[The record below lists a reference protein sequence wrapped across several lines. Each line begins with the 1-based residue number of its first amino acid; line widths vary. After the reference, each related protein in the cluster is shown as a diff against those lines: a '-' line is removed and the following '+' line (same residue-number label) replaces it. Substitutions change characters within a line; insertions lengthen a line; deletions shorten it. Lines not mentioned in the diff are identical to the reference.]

1 MSAPSMV
8 NGKPP
13 LDQKVMKPIR
23 MAQWALRKLQ
33 LPIERG
39 ALVLD
44 VGSGANPHPRADV
57 LLERYMSGQHRHG
70 AAAVVDRPIVFAD
83 ACRMPFR
90 DKTFDYV
97 IAFHVLEHIPRPE
110 LFLGELMR
118 VAKAGYI
125 ETPDAFFERINPFR
139 FHRLEVTDVDG
150 RLVIFK
156 KPSWRHATDL
166 VDMYERKLKDPQFI
180 KFATEHPAP
189 FHTRFYWEGS
199 IPYVVQNPEVD
210 AAWPLP
216 QNTQE
221 DLTGKRSPRARIRS
235 YLVRAIRFAFSQN
248 SRNRSLDLFSILRC
262 PGCAADP
269 IIEKNPTTLYCGSC
283 GAEYPMF
290 RDNPVMFTSV
300 RHT

>member
-1 MSAPSMV
+1 MLEPESAPMRLFRVAGMERLAWS
-8 NGKPP
+8 
-13 LDQKVMKPIR
+13 
-23 MAQWALRKLQ
+23 LRRLHV
-33 LPIERG
+33 PVRSD

-44 VGSGANPHPRADV
+44 VGSGGNPYPRANV
-57 LLERYMSGQHRHG
+57 LLDAYEDTIERDH
-70 AAAVVDRPIVFAD
+70 APLVKDRPLVFGLME
-83 ACRMPFR
+83 RLPF
-90 DKTFDYV
+90 KNQAFDFV
-97 IAFHVLEHIPRPE
+97 IASHVLEHTHDPAA
-110 LFLGELMR
+110 FLSELMR
-118 VAKAGYI
+118 VGKAGYI

-199 IPYVVQNPEVD
+199 IPYRVQNPEVN

-216 QNTQE
+216 QSTQE

-262 PGCAADP
+262 PGCGADP
-269 IIEKNPTTLYCGSC
+269 IIEKNPTTLYCNRC
-283 GAEYPMF
+283 GAEYPML
-290 RDNPVMFTSV
+290 RGNPVMFTSG